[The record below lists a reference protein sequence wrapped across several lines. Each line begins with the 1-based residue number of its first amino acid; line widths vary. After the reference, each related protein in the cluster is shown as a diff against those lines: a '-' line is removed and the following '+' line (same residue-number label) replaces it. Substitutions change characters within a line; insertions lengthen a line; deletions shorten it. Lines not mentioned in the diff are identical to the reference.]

1 MVFRRFSFFLRGDSD
16 KDRASAIPMVSHM
29 D

>member
-1 MVFRRFSFFLRGDSD
+1 MVLRRFSFFSMGDSD
-16 KDRASAIPMVSHM
+16 KDRASAISMVSHV